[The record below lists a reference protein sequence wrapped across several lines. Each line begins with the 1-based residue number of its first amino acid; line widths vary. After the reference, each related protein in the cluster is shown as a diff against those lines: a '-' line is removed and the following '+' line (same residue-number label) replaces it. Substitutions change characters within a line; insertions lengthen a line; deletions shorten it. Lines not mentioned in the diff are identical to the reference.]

1 MKAIVYVDG
10 YNFYYGCLKH
20 STDKWLDIYKL
31 FSQFILKAQCPQITD
46 IIIKFFTAPI
56 HAKVATHGQQ
66 AQIAQQN
73 YQRALTTLYPQQVQ
87 IISGYYSLEKAKL
100 LAYKQ
105 PPDKNDRL
113 EVWKLEEKQTDVNIA
128 LTAYRD
134 AIKGLVDI
142 LVFVS
147 NDTDLEPA
155 LSAIRQDMGQTIQI
169 GIVIPL
175 RQPEPHKPKRPPNQ
189 RLSKYANWTRDYL
202 THDELANSH
211 LPLKIPTSKKTI
223 FKPDYW

>member
-20 STDKWLDIYKL
+20 SNDKWLDIYKL
-31 FSQFILKAQCPQITD
+31 FAQFVLKAQCPQVTEIS
-46 IIIKFFTAPI
+46 IKFFTAPI

-66 AQIAQQN
+66 AQISQQN
-73 YQRALTTLYPQQVQ
+73 YQRALATLYPTQVQ
-87 IISGYYSLEKAKL
+87 IINGYYSLEKAKL

-105 PPDKNDRL
+105 PPDKNHRL

-134 AIKGLVDI
+134 ALKGLADI

-155 LSAIRQDMGQTIQI
+155 LAAIRQELGQTVQI

-175 RQPEPHKPKRPPNQ
+175 RQPESHLAKRPPNQ
-189 RLSKYANWTRDYL
+189 RLSKYADWTRNYL
-202 THDELANSH
+202 TPEELANSQ
-211 LPLKIPTSKKTI
+211 LPSKIPTRKKTI

>member
-10 YNFYYGCLKH
+10 YNFYYGCLKY
-20 STDKWLDIYKL
+20 SSDKWLDIYKL
-31 FSQFILKAQCPQITD
+31 FSLYVLKAQCPQVTEL
-46 IIIKFFTAPI
+46 IIKYFTAPI
-56 HAKVATHGQQ
+56 HAKVASHGQQ
-66 AQIAQQN
+66 AQISQQN
-73 YQRALTTLYPQQVQ
+73 YHRALSTLYPSQ
-87 IISGYYSLEKAKL
+87 IHIINGYYSLEKAKL

-105 PPDKNDRL
+105 PPDKNNRV

-134 AIKGLVDI
+134 AVNRLADI
-142 LVFVS
+142 FVFVS

-155 LSAIRQDMGQTIQI
+155 LSAIRQEVGQTIQI

-175 RQPEPHKPKRPPNQ
+175 RKSEPNAIKRPPNQ

-202 THDELANSH
+202 TNDELANSH
-211 LPLKIPTSKKTI
+211 LPLKIPTRKKTI
-223 FKPDYW
+223 FKPEYW